1 MTTNELPSIK
11 DESLEEASKKPS
23 WGIAGEIA
31 KYSAVIA
38 IVLFCLNVVRKK
50 LGHFTWDQV
59 LEGFSN
65 VPTYQL
71 LIAFLVTAVNF
82 VILTGYD
89 WIAVHYLKKKL
100 PLRKIMVGAVIGYAF
115 SNIVG
120 WMLGGT
126 AVRYRLYT
134 RWGFSLVEVLA
145 FISVL
150 SVTFWLGMFLLAGIA
165 FVLLPVQL
173 PKEYQ
178 DHLHFSPNLYGY
190 FFLACVC
197 VYLSATLIFRK
208 PIHIGNQNFA
218 FPPFRLSML
227 QLSVSAS
234 DFALASLVLY
244 ILLPDGTASYGTVLV
259 SYLAAMIVTVILHV
273 PGGFGV
279 LELIVLEL
287 LTRDAAAGQ
296 STELPLAV
304 TCGLMLFRLIYYFL
318 PGGVALLLF
327 IHQEFQYLATKRK
340 LEEEDIATEI

>member
-1 MTTNELPSIK
+1 MTINELPSTT

-59 LEGFSN
+59 LEGFAN
-65 VPTYQL
+65 VPPYQL
-71 LIAFLVTAVNF
+71 LIALLVTAVNF

-173 PKEYQ
+173 PKSIRTTFTF
-178 DHLHFSPNLYGY
+178 HRTSTAISFWP
-190 FFLACVC
+190 A
-197 VYLSATLIFRK
+197 
-208 PIHIGNQNFA
+208 FA
-218 FPPFRLSML
+218 FTYR
-227 QLSVSAS
+227 
-234 DFALASLVLY
+234 
-244 ILLPDGTASYGTVLV
+244 
-259 SYLAAMIVTVILHV
+259 
-273 PGGFGV
+273 
-279 LELIVLEL
+279 
-287 LTRDAAAGQ
+287 
-296 STELPLAV
+296 PL
-304 TCGLMLFRLIYYFL
+304 
-318 PGGVALLLF
+318 
-327 IHQEFQYLATKRK
+327 
-340 LEEEDIATEI
+340 